1 MLASGLCREDTYIC
15 HSDIYLQ
22 LYEPEVL
29 LVFIDLSLGKHG
41 LDHLVYVFVGL
52 VVAIGIL
59 VLKVEAHIAGTL
71 MSQLEGVVS
80 LFEAAENQQSF
91 MRLLDVLCVVT
102 DVSGRDIIRFL
113 VIDLCIIKKKESLPF
128 LLVSSSMTQH
138 TFSTYVKSCFSMILI
153 IWERISFSI
162 HTKTRPSTISLL
174 EKWSWEKSSVVMV
187 PSGLAGLT
195 PEVFHLGLIRI
206 ASTFSVR
213 ASRLVLTS

>member
-1 MLASGLCREDTYIC
+1 
-15 HSDIYLQ
+15 
-22 LYEPEVL
+22 VL
-29 LVFIDLSLGKHG
+29 FVFIDLSLGQHG

-52 VVAIGIL
+52 VVALGIL

-71 MSQLEGVVS
+71 MPQLEGVVA
-80 LFEAAENQQSF
+80 LFEAAEYQQSF

-102 DVSGRDIIRFL
+102 DVSGRDIIRFF
-113 VIDLCIIKKKESLPF
+113 VIDLCIIKEKEILPF

-138 TFSTYVKSCFSMILI
+138 TFSTYVRSCFSMILI
-153 IWERISFSI
+153 IWERISFSTQ
-162 HTKTRPSTISLL
+162 TKTRPSTINLL
-174 EKWSWEKSSVVMV
+174 EKWSWAKSSVVIV

-213 ASRLVLTS
+213 ASRLVFTS